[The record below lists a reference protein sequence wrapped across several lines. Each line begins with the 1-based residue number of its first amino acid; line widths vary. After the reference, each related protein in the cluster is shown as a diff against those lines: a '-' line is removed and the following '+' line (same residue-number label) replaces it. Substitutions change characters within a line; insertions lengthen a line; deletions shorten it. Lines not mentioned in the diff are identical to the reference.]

1 MTFHLILL
9 KRGLFVRWKGRKG
22 RYDITPAPLWEM
34 TKLYTDKWNKRWWL
48 LPVFDYR
55 RIQP

>member
-9 KRGLFVRWKGRKG
+9 KRGLFVRWKGR
-22 RYDITPAPLWEM
+22 ITPVPLWEM
-34 TKLYTDKWNKRWWL
+34 ARLYTDKWNKRWWL